1 MMKRTGTMM
10 SVLAGALL
18 SGAICWG
25 ADVNLVPNGGLEEM
39 KDGLP
44 VGWQKYQQGEKWVMQ
59 IVSDEQIKH
68 SGQRSI
74 RLDST
79 QNVRGGIKQENIQ
92 VQGGKDYQFQFWARS
107 EGVEGSAEGGAVF
120 ITFDR
125 GERQYIDLKMLKGTQ
140 DWVLVSKKLNI
151 PADATKLNVSIELY
165 NSKGKIWI
173 DDVSLMPLP

>member
-1 MMKRTGTMM
+1 M

-74 RLDST
+74 RLDSKD
-79 QNVRGGIKQENIQ
+79 NVRGGIKQENIQ
-92 VQGGKDYQFQFWARS
+92 VQGGKEYQFQFWAKS
-107 EGVEGSAEGGAVF
+107 ENLEGSSEGGAVF

-125 GERQYIDLKMLKGTQ
+125 GERQYIDLTMLKGSK
-140 DWVLVSKKLNI
+140 DWMLISKKLTI
-151 PADATKLNVSIELY
+151 PSDATKLNLAIELF
-165 NSKGKIWI
+165 NSKGKIWV
-173 DDVSLMPLP
+173 DEVELTASP